1 MLKCKEENNMSKW
14 KKLLYIKEELDVLI
28 VSCEYRILIWNK
40 HLNFSLKIIC
50 SNLVDKILETISGPI
65 LVADIHKTAY
75 SFTKLLF
82 LTNFL

>member
-1 MLKCKEENNMSKW
+1 MY
-14 KKLLYIKEELDVLI
+14 LLLI

-65 LVADIHKTAY
+65 RVADNTYIKLHILLQNYYSLQIFYKMCTYIHSKSQIA
-75 SFTKLLF
+75 
-82 LTNFL
+82 

>member
-1 MLKCKEENNMSKW
+1 MY
-14 KKLLYIKEELDVLI
+14 LLLI

-65 LVADIHKTAY
+65 RVADNTYIKQRGAIDK
-75 SFTKLLF
+75 SRILLSQYWN
-82 LTNFL
+82 LSNKPL